1 MTNKVLDRKI
11 VIIRGFVVYKA
22 YKHKELLVLA
32 IDSDNIKA
40 RYSKLICL
48 VSYIF

>member
-22 YKHKELLVLA
+22 HKHKELLVLI
-32 IDSDNIKA
+32 IDSDNVKA
-40 RYSKLICL
+40 RHPKLICFI
-48 VSYIF
+48 SCIP